1 LVIERCGALTARNDL
16 PRLLRLV
23 CLLPL
28 SLAGLIPGAAHA
40 NGSLLAPLVADG
52 AEPPPPWHV
61 AGLPRQT
68 KPLTRFS
75 VVDVDGQRALR
86 VEADAS
92 YGNLVHA
99 VKGPTAGARLSWRWR
114 VDRLVSGAD
123 LRLKPGDDVSL
134 KVCVAFDEPLQNVPF
149 VERQVLRIAR
159 TQSSEPLPAATVCYV
174 WDTQLPPGTMLANP
188 FTKRLRYVVL
198 QSGTDGL
205 RQWVEERRDVGTD
218 FLKLF
223 GAEVATVPPIIG
235 VAIGA
240 DADNTQSR
248 SLGFVAELALQP

>member
-1 LVIERCGALTARNDL
+1 M
-16 PRLLRLV
+16 
-23 CLLPL
+23 
-28 SLAGLIPGAAHA
+28 PGAAHA
-40 NGSLLAPLVADG
+40 NGSLLAPLVTDG
-52 AEPPPPWHV
+52 AEPPWPWHV

-75 VVDVDGQRALR
+75 VVDVDGRRALR

-99 VKGPTAGARLSWRWR
+99 VQGAPAGARLSWRWR

-123 LRLKPGDDVSL
+123 LRVKSGDDVSL

-149 VERQVLRIAR
+149 VERHLLRIAR
-159 TQSSEPLPAATVCYV
+159 SQSSEPLPAATMCYV
-174 WDTQLPPGTMLANP
+174 WDTELPPGTMLDNA
-188 FTKRLRYVVL
+188 FTSRLRYVVL
-198 QSGTDGL
+198 QSGTGLL
-205 RQWVEERRDVGTD
+205 RQWVNERRDVGAD

-223 GAEVATVPPIIG
+223 GAEIAAVPPIIG
-235 VAIGA
+235 VAVGA

>member
-1 LVIERCGALTARNDL
+1 M
-16 PRLLRLV
+16 PPLLR
-23 CLLPL
+23 CLLSL
-28 SLAGLIPGAAHA
+28 ALAGLIPGAARA
-40 NGSLLAPLVADG
+40 NSSLLAPLVADG

-61 AGLPRQT
+61 AGLPRQS

-92 YGNLVHA
+92 YGNLVHD
-99 VKGPTAGARLSWRWR
+99 VKGAPAGARLSWRWR
-114 VDRLVSGAD
+114 VDRLVNGAD
-123 LRLKPGDDVSL
+123 LRVKSGDDVSL

-159 TQSSEPLPAATVCYV
+159 TQSTEPLPAATVCYV
-174 WDTQLPPGTMLANP
+174 WDTELPPGTMLDNA

-198 QSGTDGL
+198 QSGAGGL
-205 RQWVEERRDVGTD
+205 RQWVEERRDVGAD

-223 GAEVATVPPIIG
+223 GTEVAAVPPIIG

-240 DADNTQSR
+240 DADNTRSR
-248 SLGFVAELALQP
+248 SLGFVTELVLQP